1 MKHILRKGLQTYEIE
16 AGLCWEDQSHSLDF
30 FDVESA
36 HTFLLGFMGDDYS
49 LRALRNAVSETSA
62 RTLYRMNDCE
72 VVRQAAHLIY
82 AKRISIRPPTEHQ
95 DFIGTPYAK
104 TEAEEEPPL
113 AAAAKPVEETPVNVV
128 TPKIEMEYKVV
139 LLDPDLAKHQGPNE
153 TKVYADPTYIEVS
166 VGQTNKALPFKG
178 GGTLSYSSANV
189 AAYLDKACQNKLP
202 VERAPLSNAQLIGG
216 QKMRIY
222 FRGTGSGT
230 FDVSLTLDDPQD
242 ASVRVEKPVEN
253 KGREKMGVVKL
264 EMKLHQQDI
273 EKLKKIEVDPDTDP
287 IDTYYANLKDTDLP
301 EQKEMTTEEKIKKG
315 RLLHV
320 QKEGH
325 FGRAKLVCKK
335 LTASQWPS
343 GTDDYDVVLKPVRKS
358 GAIEIYDKAW
368 DGEPKAAPAIKVAD
382 LKRSD
387 QVFWVQGTKPTT
399 EMRDVGLS
407 LGIDRPEGGLA
418 KTVKQNGDWANFS
431 IVDIREVKVDYTP
444 EEGKPVKWDNTQH
457 RFYINMG
464 AAWDKTNKKFS
475 TDANTDVNG
484 RKITIGAQLSKAL
497 KDVPIH
503 FMLAEDENNRKAANW
518 GEDLP
523 GTWKWKD
530 VDKGVKHKDKSKR
543 KDLLHLS
550 AKTDNKGYAK
560 VELTLSRFGGDVFW
574 PGAYIAEDP
583 HLAKYIRGHAE
594 LEKKAPVLAADAVTV
609 WRKFWYQEVR
619 VSGINVA
626 GFGDAADTYSDV
638 KTEMLAAPVV
648 EMPLKTANKISPPVI
663 FPKHMVS
670 FYLNNARTAYVNNY
684 PNDNGD
690 ALVVGDATETRFFSL
705 VKPAEDKPV
714 AIPILNAHA
723 LWVQDGL
730 TSSDSIPWFDAA
742 SFPKKF
748 TADKKLLDPPLQGG
762 TLLRSGRWRAVDWD
776 PAANEGAGGWTND
789 RSGNLAA
796 GDISLDPGRSSPRE
810 VQIKKPAGIVLAA
823 AGTQVTLTNLTFRA
837 GTTYLGTSY
846 DDGIVNSYTPNDEQD
861 FINTIN
867 HEIGHS
873 LKQVSKVCPS
883 GIPAHPHQYD
893 QDGSHCRYTN
903 KSCLM
908 YESGPQPAS
917 LNRYCPV
924 CHHYVLVQ
932 DMSEV

>member
-1 MKHILRKGLQTYEIE
+1 MKQILRKGLLTYEIG
-16 AGLCWEDQSHSLDF
+16 AGFGGDDQRHGLDF

-36 HTFLLGFMGDDYS
+36 HTFLVGFMGDDYN
-49 LRALRNAVSETSA
+49 LRALRNAVSETNS
-62 RTLYRMNDCE
+62 RSLFRMNDRE
-72 VVRQAAHLIY
+72 VIRQAAGLIC
-82 AKRISIRPPTEHQ
+82 AKRISVSAPTEHHN
-95 DFIGTPYAK
+95 FMGTPIAK
-104 TEAEEEPPL
+104 TETEEELPI
-113 AAAAKPVEETPVNVV
+113 AAPAKSVESAPVNVV
-128 TPKIEMEYKVV
+128 TPKIEMEYKAI
-139 LLDPDLAKHQGPNE
+139 LLDPDLAGHQDQSE
-153 TKVYADPTYIEVS
+153 TKIYADPTYIEVS
-166 VGQTNKALPFKG
+166 VEQSNKAVPFKT

-189 AAYLDKACQNKLP
+189 AAYLDRACQNKLP
-202 VERAPLSNAQLIGG
+202 VERAPLSNAQLTGSR
-216 QKMRIY
+216 KLKIY

-230 FDVSLTLDDPQD
+230 FDVALTLDDPND
-242 ASVRVEKPVEN
+242 ASVQVEKPVEN
-253 KGREKMGVVKL
+253 KGKEKMGVVKL

-273 EKLKKIEVDPDTDP
+273 EKIEKIEVDPDTDP
-287 IDTYYANLKDTDLP
+287 IDTYYTNLKDTDLP

-315 RLLHV
+315 RMLHV
-320 QKEGH
+320 QKDGH

-335 LTASQWPS
+335 LNAGQWPS
-343 GTDDYDVVLKPVRKS
+343 GTGDYEIVLKTVRKS
-358 GAIEIYDKAW
+358 GAIEIYDKEW
-368 DGEPKAAPAIKVAD
+368 DGELKAAPAIKVAD
-382 LKRSD
+382 LKTGD
-387 QVFWVQGTKPTT
+387 QVFWVQGTKATT
-399 EMRDVGLS
+399 ELRDVGLY
-407 LGIDRPEGGLA
+407 LGIDRPEGGLS

-431 IVDIREVKVDYTP
+431 IVEIQNVKVDYTS
-444 EEGKPVKWDNTQH
+444 EEGKPVKWDERQH
-457 RFYINMG
+457 QFYINMG
-464 AAWDKTNKKFS
+464 AAWDDTNKKFS
-475 TDANTDVNG
+475 TDANADVNG
-484 RKITIGAQLSKAL
+484 RKITVGAQLSKAL
-497 KDVPIH
+497 KDVTIH

-518 GEDLP
+518 GEDMP

-530 VDKGVKHKDKSKR
+530 IDKGLKHADKAKR

-560 VELTLSRFGGDVFW
+560 VELTLSRFGGDVFR

-594 LEKKAPVLAADAVTV
+594 LKKKAPVLAADAVTV

-648 EMPLKTANKISPPVI
+648 EMPRNTANKISPPVI

-670 FYLNNARTAYVNNY
+670 FYLNNARTAYINNY
-684 PNDNGD
+684 PNDIGD

-705 VKPAEDKPV
+705 AKPAEDKPV

-730 TSSDSIPWFDAA
+730 TSSDSIPWFDATG
-742 SFPKKF
+742 FPKQF

-776 PAANEGAGGWTND
+776 PAANHGTGGWIND
-789 RSGNLAA
+789 RRGNLAA

-823 AGTQVTLTNLTFRA
+823 AGTQVTITNLTFRA

-873 LKQVSKVCPS
+873 FKQVSKVYPA

-893 QDGSHCRYTN
+893 QDGAHCRYTN

-932 DMSEV
+932 DMSKV